1 MYELYIT
8 NRGKTYKPIIEGKPE
23 WETTRIR
30 QPGKLTFNVV
40 NDDVINFQEGNP
52 VIFRADGKDIFFGF
66 VFIKERDKDQII
78 KVTAYD
84 QLRYLKNK
92 NTYVYTNKKASDVVK
107 MIANDFN
114 LQTGTIDDTGY
125 VIPTRIQD
133 NKTLFDI
140 IYDALD
146 LTLMNTGKMYVL
158 YDDFGKLSLRDV
170 ESMKIPDLVVGDYNS
185 QNYEYKTDIDTDT
198 YNKVKLYRDN
208 EETGKREIYI
218 AQDSRNIN
226 NWGVL
231 QYFDKVDENT
241 NPKVK
246 AESILK
252 LKNRKKR
259 TLQLKEVLGDIRVR
273 AGTSVMTLL
282 KDVGDI
288 SVQQYMIVEKAKH
301 VFGNDEHWMT
311 LDLRGDI

>member
-8 NRGKTYKPIIEGKPE
+8 NRGKTYKPIIEGNPE
-23 WETTRIR
+23 WETARIG

-40 NDDVINFQEGNP
+40 NDNIINFQEGNP
-52 VIFRADGKDIFFGF
+52 VIFKVNGEEVFFGF
-66 VFIKERDKDQII
+66 VFIKGRDKDQII

-84 QLRYLKNK
+84 QLRYFKNK
-92 NTYVYTNKKASDVVK
+92 DTYVYTNKKASDVTK

-114 LQTGTIDDTGY
+114 LQTGTIEDTGY
-125 VIPTRIQD
+125 VIASRIQD

-140 IYDALD
+140 VYDALD

-218 AQDSRNIN
+218 AQDSSNIN

-241 NPKVK
+241 NPKAK
-246 AESILK
+246 AEGILK
-252 LKNRKKR
+252 LKNKKKR
-259 TLQLKEVLGDIRVR
+259 TLQLKNVLGDIRVR
-273 AGTSVMTLL
+273 AGTSVMTLVEN
-282 KDVGDI
+282 VGDI
-288 SVQQYMIVEKAKH
+288 SVKQYMLVEKCKH